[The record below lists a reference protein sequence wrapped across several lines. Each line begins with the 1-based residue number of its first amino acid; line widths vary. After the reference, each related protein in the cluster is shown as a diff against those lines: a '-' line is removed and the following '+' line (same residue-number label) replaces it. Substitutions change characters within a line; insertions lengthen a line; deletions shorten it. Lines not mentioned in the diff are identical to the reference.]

1 MAENNALELNGV
13 SVSYGKT
20 RILKDISL
28 RIPKGII
35 HVIIGPSG
43 AGKTTLIKVIN
54 GLVKPQKGTVKVLG
68 HSLKKS
74 TMVNLR
80 SQIGYIPQNMGLVRI
95 LSAREN
101 VLMGGLKR
109 VGTLRSIFNIFPKE
123 EIEHA
128 DKLLGMLGL
137 ESKKN
142 VKVYRLSGGEK
153 RRVAIAR
160 ALMQNPK
167 ILLADEFLSDID
179 FVKTELIMKKIKE
192 LKKKFD
198 LTVIMVEHDICVA
211 KEFGDK
217 VAFMRNGKL
226 IPELSAKELDSVN
239 LCRMFE

>member
-20 RILKDISL
+20 QILKDISL

-137 ESKKN
+137 ESKN
-142 VKVYRLSGGEK
+142 QEK
-153 RRVAIAR
+153 
-160 ALMQNPK
+160 P
-167 ILLADEFLSDID
+167 LLQ
-179 FVKTELIMKKIKE
+179 
-192 LKKKFD
+192 
-198 LTVIMVEHDICVA
+198 IC
-211 KEFGDK
+211 
-217 VAFMRNGKL
+217 
-226 IPELSAKELDSVN
+226 
-239 LCRMFE
+239 